1 MCEIG
6 ATPFTSA
13 RAERTLTYREK
24 EPGRSACG
32 GGAAQAESGRRHI
45 VDDHT
50 EQDELAVAASARF
63 RRLVESVGV
72 KKFAADMGLSTRQ
85 INRMLSGAQPNPV
98 ERIIR
103 ALQCTEPAVGDEA
116 LAFIC
121 SEAGCV
127 FVKEENALD
136 AAAVNAVRECAEA
149 IAAISDGHVSD
160 VDRDEVRE
168 AISALAGLLR
178 TVERENGVEP
188 DAPIIETRPVE
199 PASPKRTG

>member
-1 MCEIG
+1 MDY
-6 ATPFTSA
+6 
-13 RAERTLTYREK
+13 L
-24 EPGRSACG
+24 
-32 GGAAQAESGRRHI
+32 
-45 VDDHT
+45 T

-103 ALQCTEPAVGDEA
+103 ALQCAEPAVGDDA
-116 LAFIC
+116 IAFIC
-121 SEAGCV
+121 SEAGGV
-127 FVKEENALD
+127 FVKEEAALD

-160 VDRDEVRE
+160 VDREDVRE

-178 TVERENGVEP
+178 VVDREIGSTP
-188 DAPIIETRPVE
+188 TIETRPVE
-199 PASPKRTG
+199 PAAPKHLK